1 MPDESV
7 RVASNNYGSLYSVAF
22 EKPGKKKVL
31 IVLNV
36 GTSPT
41 SFNIKFKDK
50 VDYNGVTGGGC
61 RHLCLVKTATHP
73 GPVPKGKTA
82 DTQPW
87 LCEKFDSIQ
96 ILRKC

>member
-50 VDYNGVTGGGC
+50 VDYNGVTGGEC
-61 RHLCLVKTATHP
+61 RHLCLVKTA
-73 GPVPKGKTA
+73 VPS
-82 DTQPW
+82 W
-87 LCEKFDSIQ
+87 IFEKFDSIQ